1 MSAFH
6 GVAIHLARRGVEVA
20 QSHFK
25 GVSPEY
31 VAKLQHDAEL
41 YDQAGPEYEVSPGQF
56 FPVLLTG
63 LFILLIV
70 SSIDYT
76 LGSVVASLCMIES
89 PSSTAIIE
97 PKQAPPPYADEP
109 DAPLSGHE
117 KESLMPSEAG
127 ADADVEVTVINHKP
141 ITAKI
146 KSSIRHLHQV
156 GGFRA
161 RWRGLGVY
169 IVYHMMHTFMHN
181 LLAAVLGLGLFGS
194 AIMYVVSSVALARV
208 HMLWTHSMIAA
219 PNSKSLRSR
228 LVPRKQGKALLLPSL
243 VYAVAQQACY
253 LLPLAVAFALNLPQ
267 IDQRFMHGP
276 SDEKNCHMLVFAI
289 KVLAVPVTALV
300 VGFTVLLPASVA
312 LTRIEAALLPS
323 DMSTIVAFDRDAIV
337 GGIDTT
343 VRGGCRALFVQAWR
357 SFDRSARLRLIK
369 LYIKGTFIQLVVI
382 FIGAHVMLAEV
393 YVIGGEKLAV
403 FIKSAHAQ
411 IRLMMIEAQ
420 QGQIEA
426 N

>member
-1 MSAFH
+1 MSAIH
-6 GVAIHLARRGVEVA
+6 GAAFHLARRGMEVA
-20 QSHFK
+20 QTHFK

-41 YDQAGPEYEVSPGQF
+41 YEQAGPEYEVSPGQF

-76 LGSVVASLCMIES
+76 LGSVVASLSMIES
-89 PSSTAIIE
+89 PSSTAIVE

-109 DAPLSGHE
+109 DAPISGLE
-117 KESLMPSEAG
+117 KESLLPSEAG

-141 ITAKI
+141 ITASI
-146 KSSIRHLHQV
+146 KKSIRHLHQT
-156 GGFRA
+156 GGFTA
-161 RWRGLGVY
+161 RWRGLGVFF
-169 IVYHMMHTFMHN
+169 VYRTLHAVMSNF
-181 LLAAVLGLGLFGS
+181 LAAILGFGLFGS
-194 AIMYVVSSVALARV
+194 AIMYIFSSVALARV

-228 LVPRKQGKALLLPSL
+228 MVPRKQSKALLLPSL

-253 LLPLAVAFALNLPQ
+253 LLPLAVAFSLNLPQ
-267 IDQRFMHGP
+267 IDQRLMHGP
-276 SDEKNCHMLVFAI
+276 SDEKNCHMLVFAV
-289 KVLAVPVTALV
+289 KVLAVPVTALI
-300 VGFTVLLPASVA
+300 VGLTVLLPAAVT

-323 DMSTIVAFDRDAIV
+323 DMSTIVAFDREAIM
-337 GGIDTT
+337 GDIDTT

-357 SFDRSARLRLIK
+357 SFDRAARLRLIK
-369 LYIKGTFIQLVVI
+369 LYVKGTFIQLIVI
-382 FIGAHVMLAEV
+382 VIGAHIMLAEV
-393 YVIGGEKLAV
+393 YVIGGEKLAI

-420 QGQIEA
+420 Q